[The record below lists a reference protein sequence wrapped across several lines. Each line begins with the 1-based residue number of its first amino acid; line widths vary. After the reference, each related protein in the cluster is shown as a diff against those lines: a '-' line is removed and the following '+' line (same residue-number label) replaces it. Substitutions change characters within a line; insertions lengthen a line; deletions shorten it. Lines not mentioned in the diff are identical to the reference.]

1 MTQEQLK
8 AQLEV
13 LEAQLKA
20 FLEPKLDL
28 MAELEGLKA
37 DVEAINTSIVKYDDE
52 LASLDRT
59 ISDLDAVKA
68 EEQAKENP
76 DAEVIAKIEAEIESL
91 RAQEDSVQASR
102 ADAVVSLDEAKVA
115 ADAKNQEIENWDI
128 TNGEELEAIQIE
140 IDNVSSQIVMD
151 EDKIWT
157 GIGEAINA
165 GLAKMD
171 NDQNNAAD
179 ELYFGAMGL
188 TKESGDYAKSQL
200 ANTERDYNEAFGVL
214 SEEHRREL
222 RTIFNNAINEVF
234 QVGDGD
240 QPQMAEL
247 GLDDLFG
254 RFMASGRNILDF
266 LSTEVQ
272 TALTGFREFEK
283 QQGEEGNTA
292 IVTKEAFDLSLQMLN
307 DSKAE
312 VEARI
317 AQTNEFITKIT
328 QKHEDYMI
336 SAKAE
341 LEELNVS
348 LTKAKEAVE
357 AQVQKVEDA
366 IGTPQYVDAAN
377 HLYKLETEVLSTQTA
392 INSLT
397 RQIDNKEIEHNMTK
411 SAAEVSLENYNKELA
426 ETNDEISS
434 LGADLEKTKASY
446 EEAKAEEESILAK
459 VREERDAYIAKAEE
473 QTKVLK
479 EEVAV
484 ASKAYDEVYT
494 QWNAEPSD
502 SPIKTSL
509 YDEYMDAEGSLA
521 AKEWE
526 LSKHESEKDL
536 QVYLYNR
543 DEEQHVS
550 EIASYEEGLTMFNEI
565 VVGGEIS

>member
-8 AQLEV
+8 AELEV

-20 FLEPKLDL
+20 FLEPKLQL
-28 MAELEGLKA
+28 VAELEGLEA
-37 DVEAINTSIVKYDDE
+37 DVEKINDEIEKYNTE

-59 ISDLDAVKA
+59 ISDLDTLKA

-91 RAQEDSVQASR
+91 RAQEDSVQVSKK
-102 ADAVVSLDEAKVA
+102 DAHESLDEAKVA
-115 ADAKNQEIENWDI
+115 ADAKDQEIENWDI
-128 TNGEELEAIQIE
+128 ANGEELKAIQIE
-140 IDNVSSQIVMD
+140 IDEVSSQIVMD

-157 GIGEAINA
+157 GIGEALNA

-200 ANTERDYNEAFGVL
+200 NRAESDYNEAFGIL
-214 SEEHRREL
+214 SEEHKREL

-254 RFMASGRNILDF
+254 RFIASGRNILDF

-312 VEARI
+312 VEERI
-317 AQTNEFITKIT
+317 VVTNEFITKIT
-328 QKHEDYMI
+328 QKHEDYII
-336 SAKAE
+336 SAKTE

-366 IGTPQYVDAAN
+366 IGTPGYVDAAKN
-377 HLYKLETEVLSTQTA
+377 LYELETEVLGIQTQ
-392 INSLT
+392 INSLS
-397 RQIDNKEIEHNMTK
+397 RQIDNKAIEHNMTK
-411 SAAEVSLENYNKELA
+411 TAAEVSLANYNTELT
-426 ETNDEISS
+426 ETNEEISS

-446 EEAKAEEESILAK
+446 EEAKAEEEDGLAA
-459 VREERDAYIAKAEE
+459 VREKRDAYIAKAEE

-484 ASKAYDEVYT
+484 ASKAFDEVYT

-536 QVYLYNR
+536 TVYLYDR

-550 EIASYEEGLTMFNEI
+550 EIASYEMGLKMFNEI
-565 VVGGEIS
+565 VVGE

>member
-13 LEAQLKA
+13 LDAQLKA
-20 FLEPKLDL
+20 FLEPKLQL
-28 MAELEGLKA
+28 MAELEGLEA
-37 DVEAINTSIVKYDDE
+37 DTEKINDSIVKYNTE
-52 LASLDRT
+52 LDSLAMT
-59 ISDLDAVKA
+59 ISDLDAVRA

-91 RAQEDSVQASR
+91 RAQEDSVQVSKKEAEI
-102 ADAVVSLDEAKVA
+102 SLDEAKVA
-115 ADAKNQEIENWDI
+115 VEAKNQEIADWD
-128 TNGEELEAIQIE
+128 TANGEQLKAIQIE
-140 IDNVSSQIVMD
+140 IANVSSQIVMD

-157 GIGEAINA
+157 GIGEALNA

-171 NDQNNAAD
+171 NDQGNAAD

-200 ANTERDYNEAFGVL
+200 NRTENDYNEAFGVL
-214 SEEHRREL
+214 SDEHNREL
-222 RTIFNNAINEVF
+222 RLIFNSAINEVF

-247 GLDDLFG
+247 GLDDLFA
-254 RFMASGRNILDF
+254 RFISSGRNILDF

-292 IVTKEAFDLSLQMLN
+292 TVTKEAFDLSLNMLN
-307 DSKAE
+307 NSKAE

-317 AQTNEFITKIT
+317 AETNSFITKIT
-328 QKHEDYMI
+328 QKHEDYII
-336 SAKAE
+336 SAKTE
-341 LEELNVS
+341 LEELNEE
-348 LTKAKEAVE
+348 LAKSKEEVE

-366 IGTPQYVDAAN
+366 IGTPQYVDAAK
-377 HLYKLETEVLSTQTA
+377 HLYELETAVLGTQTQ
-392 INSLT
+392 INSLS
-397 RQIDNKEIEHNMTK
+397 RQIDNKQIEHDMTRT
-411 SAAEVSLENYNKELA
+411 AAEVSLANYNVELV

-446 EEAKAEEESILAK
+446 EEAKAEEEDGLAT
-459 VREERDAYIAKAEE
+459 VRAKKEAYLAKAEE
-473 QTKVLK
+473 QTRVLK
-479 EEVAV
+479 EEVAA
-484 ASKAYDEVYT
+484 ASQAYDEVYT
-494 QWNAEPSD
+494 QWNEAESD
-502 SPIKTSL
+502 SPEKTAL

-521 AKEWE
+521 AKEWD

-536 QVYLYNR
+536 TVYFYNR

-550 EIASYEEGLTMFNEI
+550 EIGSYEEGLKMFNEI
-565 VVGGEIS
+565 VIDSPE